1 MNQTIKSHIISAFLL
16 LMTLSAFQSRIVS
29 AENIDPN
36 NLGLKYAYGE
46 NVGWIN
52 FKPSQGP
59 GVTVTSSE
67 VTGNAWGENIGWI
80 NLNPA
85 TAGVLNDGAGKLSG
99 YAWGE
104 NVGWINFAPMGAG
117 VFIDNHGLFFGKA
130 WGENI
135 GWISFNSTGSVPF
148 GVATSFI
155 GGYSQSPI
163 TATVPTL
170 TEWGMIM
177 MSVLLGGS
185 GIYLLGRRRVV

>member
-1 MNQTIKSHIISAFLL
+1 MNQPKCQILTLLIIMVFMAFPGDYL
-16 LMTLSAFQSRIVS
+16 VW
-29 AENIDPN
+29 AENIDPFN
-36 NLGLKYAYGE
+36 QGLKYAYGE

-52 FKPSQGP
+52 FKPTQGP
-59 GVTVTSSE
+59 GVTVTPSA
-67 VTGNAWGENIGWI
+67 VTGYAWGENIGWI
-80 NLNPA
+80 NLDPA

-104 NVGWINFAPMGAG
+104 NVGWINFAPTGGG

-135 GWISFNSTGSVPF
+135 GSISFNSTGSVAF

-155 GGYSQSPI
+155 GGYSQTPTI
-163 TATVPTL
+163 ATVPTL

-177 MSVLLGGS
+177 MSVLFGGS
-185 GIYLLGRRRVV
+185 GIYLLRRRRVV

>member
-1 MNQTIKSHIISAFLL
+1 MNQTRKPPVAVFFLL
-16 LMTLSAFQSRIVS
+16 VSLLACTGKIVL

-59 GVTVTSSE
+59 GVTVSASS
-67 VTGNAWGENIGWI
+67 VTGYAWGENIGWI

-85 TAGVLNDGAGKLSG
+85 TAGVLNDGTGKLSG

-104 NVGWINFAPMGAG
+104 NVGWVNFAPTGAG

-130 WGENI
+130 WGENV
-135 GWISFNSTGSVPF
+135 GWISFNSTGAVPF

-155 GGYSQSPI
+155 GQQSQ
-163 TATVPTL
+163 TAFAVPTL
-170 TEWGMIM
+170 TEWGMIIM
-177 MSVLLGGS
+177 TVLLGRCS
-185 GIYLLGRRRVV
+185 ICLLRRRRAV

>member
-1 MNQTIKSHIISAFLL
+1 MAMM
-16 LMTLSAFQSRIVS
+16 LMAFQGVNPIS

-59 GVTVTSSE
+59 GVTVTASV
-67 VTGNAWGENIGWI
+67 VTGFAWGENIGWI

-85 TAGVLNDGAGKLSG
+85 TGGVLNDGTGKLTG

-104 NVGWINFAPMGAG
+104 NVGWINYAPTGAG
-117 VFIDNHGLFFGKA
+117 VFIDEHGIFFGKA

-135 GWISFNSTGSVPF
+135 GWISFNSTGSVFF
-148 GVATSFI
+148 GVATSFQ
-155 GGYSQSPI
+155 GQQSQTPF
-163 TATVPTL
+163 AAPTL
-170 TEWGMIM
+170 TEWGMIILAI
-177 MSVLLGGS
+177 LLGIGS
-185 GIYLLGRRRVV
+185 LYYLRRRVAP